1 LDLPWLCIG
10 DFNEVLSAEEHFGGN
25 QRDNWQ
31 IAQFQDVVADCGFSD
46 LGFSGLPYTWDNRQE
61 ADRNVMVR
69 LDWALGDPKFI
80 ECFGGTN
87 VVHVPTVF
95 SNHSALL
102 VEVKED
108 AHRGSRQRKVR
119 PFHYENMWQRHEA
132 YTDFVNQSW
141 DCCSDSVGL
150 DGLAKKLASLQG
162 AFRSWDMDVFGSIR
176 GNLKKLR
183 EDLAKERSHTMYRG
197 PTEREQR
204 LMQELAELTAREG
217 EMERQRSHMDWL
229 KSGDKNTGFF
239 QAKAK
244 IRGRTNRIRALRTA
258 DGSLATYQGVMEQMA
273 SDFYMNLFTA
283 QEHLQPDLIYQYTP
297 RKISAHMGEML
308 EEPFTAEEVKAAL
321 FQMKPNKTPGEDG
334 FTAGFFSEALGDTE
348 Q

>member
-80 ECFGGTN
+80 ECFGGAN

-204 LMQELAELTAREG
+204 LMQELAELTAREE
-217 EMERQRSHMDWL
+217 EMERQRSRMDWL

-244 IRGRTNRIRALRTA
+244 IHGRTNRIRALPTA
-258 DGSLATYQGVMEQMA
+258 DGSLATDRELW
-273 SDFYMNLFTA
+273 SKW
-283 QEHLQPDLIYQYTP
+283 HL
-297 RKISAHMGEML
+297 IS
-308 EEPFTAEEVKAAL
+308 T
-321 FQMKPNKTPGEDG
+321 
-334 FTAGFFSEALGDTE
+334 
-348 Q
+348 